1 MQWKSLSSM
10 KLSSR
15 KVQREQ
21 KIGLSMTS
29 MIDVVFLLLIFFM
42 TTASFVKTERD
53 LDSAIKVN
61 EKSAAQASDLE
72 PAIVEI
78 VAGGSGF
85 VFRVGSRDLASGAE
99 LTNVLRAFPN
109 KLDGAFVR
117 VSDGAPFRMA
127 AEAIQACKDADFV
140 SVSYV
145 PMD

>member
-1 MQWKSLSSM
+1 
-10 KLSSR
+10 
-15 KVQREQ
+15 
-21 KIGLSMTS
+21 MTS

-53 LDSAIKVN
+53 LDSTIKVN

-78 VAGGSGF
+78 VAGGTGF
-85 VFRVGSRDLASGAE
+85 VFRVGSRELIAGDE

-117 VSDGAPFRMA
+117 VSDGAPFEMA
-127 AEAIQACKDADFV
+127 AVAIQACKDADFV

-145 PMD
+145 PID